1 MEKERPFT
9 QLMVLHLFLDAVY
22 LTLRQEVKEKEGVLC
37 AYGILENGK
46 KVLLHLASGEL
57 GNL

>member
-1 MEKERPFT
+1 
-9 QLMVLHLFLDAVY
+9 MVLHLFLDAVY

-46 KVLLHLASGEL
+46 KVLLHLASGGEL